1 MSTTSIVIP
10 MYNYASRIH
19 KTIDSINTYCNNSQH
34 DWEVIFVDDGS
45 TDTTVKAVTTLI
57 EPYAYMKLIQQPGN
71 LGKGAAVR
79 RGLIEATGD
88 VRIFTDCDLA
98 YSLDQIDKVLE
109 SIDNGADFV
118 FADRRH
124 PDSKCIVDKKRES
137 YQQRRDVMSFVLN
150 RLVWGIGLGDIRD
163 TQAGLKGISTSMMPL
178 IERGMI
184 NGFPFDI
191 ELFAIATANNLS
203 IEAVPVEYYIE
214 DAPSTV
220 MPIPVALD
228 FIKCIGVIRRNFKRG
243 RYHAA
248 PPQT

>member
-1 MSTTSIVIP
+1 
-10 MYNYASRIH
+10 
-19 KTIDSINTYCNNSQH
+19 
-34 DWEVIFVDDGS
+34 
-45 TDTTVKAVTTLI
+45 
-57 EPYAYMKLIQQPGN
+57 
-71 LGKGAAVR
+71 
-79 RGLIEATGD
+79 
-88 VRIFTDCDLA
+88 
-98 YSLDQIDKVLE
+98 
-109 SIDNGADFV
+109 
-118 FADRRH
+118 
-124 PDSKCIVDKKRES
+124 
-137 YQQRRDVMSFVLN
+137 MSFVLN

-163 TQAGLKGISTSMMPL
+163 TQAGLKGISTNMMPL

-248 PPQT
+248 PLRPKILAFIVALSLSPATLSNAAPLTEKRQGEAAVRTGQGQFSPAHIPNSVGSRPKLWWWCELCLSPQQSWKRSASRAGL